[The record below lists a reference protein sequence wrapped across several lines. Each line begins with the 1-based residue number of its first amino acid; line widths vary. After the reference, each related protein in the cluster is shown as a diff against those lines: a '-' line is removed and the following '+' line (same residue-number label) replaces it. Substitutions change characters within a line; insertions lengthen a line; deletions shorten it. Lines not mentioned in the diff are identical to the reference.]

1 MDALNFDAT
10 REKKKAEKTARAATK
25 KEEDPIKE
33 YRNMLQVRQEKRDED
48 GVCVCCVCVFVCV
61 CVCGGVS
68 QRVWVSS

>member
-33 YRNMLQVRQEKRDED
+33 YRNMLQVR
-48 GVCVCCVCVFVCV
+48 
-61 CVCGGVS
+61 
-68 QRVWVSS
+68 